1 MMAGTWKCRFC
12 EKDNFKTERGY
23 HHHLTTAKAC
33 QRKQESETARM
44 REMMA
49 AIKEQER
56 ILLNSGRRVT
66 RSETTRHRLATL
78 FSHDE
83 DAQEIIGTNL
93 VVQGHDEGKE
103 DVISEEFSNA
113 FDQDFD

>member
-1 MMAGTWKCRFC
+1 M
-12 EKDNFKTERGY
+12 NFILGTERWQEHGSAGSARRTI
-23 HHHLTTAKAC
+23 LRLNVGTAKAC
-33 QRKQESETARM
+33 QGKQESETARM

-66 RSETTRHRLATL
+66 QSETTRHRLATL

-93 VVQGHDEGKE
+93 VV
-103 DVISEEFSNA
+103 
-113 FDQDFD
+113 